1 MGGVVLAILDEDWG
15 KSLHTGDQD
24 FTGSG
29 EALDWNTL
37 DKQGDAEWTNTSFK
51 EQNALEADADF
62 VGSLETVAAG
72 NLATGADGNTNA
84 WDGDDNTEM
93 LGSEFQ

>member
-1 MGGVVLAILDEDWG
+1 M
-15 KSLHTGDQD
+15 HNGDQD

-29 EALDWNTL
+29 ESLDWNTL
-37 DKQGDAEWTNTSFK
+37 DKPGDAEWNNTSFK
-51 EQNALEADADF
+51 EQNALEAQEGF
-62 VGSLETVAAG
+62 VGSLETVASG

-84 WDGDDNTEM
+84 WDGENNTDM